1 MPALSAMRFN
11 PDLKAMS
18 ETLTARGKPAK
29 VVITAVMRKLIVL
42 SNSLIAAG
50 RKWAPKPA

>member
-1 MPALSAMRFN
+1 MRFN
-11 PDLKAMS
+11 PDLKTMS

-42 SNSLIAAG
+42 SNILVAAR
-50 RKWAPKPA
+50 RKWRRNPA